1 MFTII
6 SGLLTAYGVFSLLA
20 YRRYN
25 PSRLWVPMLCSAA
38 YTVINIDGWLS
49 WPAVIVTV
57 ILFLSWR
64 KRSNGVDTGYRVIA
78 DLTSGRFGVP
88 RQKTNESP
96 VTVTDEPATVADNT
110 NAPETEVNDTTDRFA
125 PPAEE
130 SGSGSGSSTMYRC
143 RGVGQYPTS
152 TFIFR
157 YSSI

>member
-1 MFTII
+1 MFTIA
-6 SGLLTAYGVFSLLA
+6 SGLLTAYGVYSYLA
-20 YRRYN
+20 YRRFN
-25 PSRLWVPMLCSAA
+25 PSRLWVPMLCSAT
-38 YTVINIDGWLS
+38 YTVINIDDWLS

-88 RQKTNESP
+88 RQKSHESTA
-96 VTVTDEPATVADNT
+96 VVTDEPISVVDSDI
-110 NAPETEVNDTTDRFA
+110 PETETNDTTDRFA

-130 SGSGSGSSTMYRC
+130 SGSGSTMYRR
-143 RGVGQYPTS
+143 RGVGQHPTS

-157 YSSI
+157 C

>member
-1 MFTII
+1 MFII
-6 SGLLTAYGVFSLLA
+6 LSGLLTAYGVFSLLA

-49 WPAVIVTV
+49 WPAVIVTIV
-57 ILFLSWR
+57 LFVSWR
-64 KRSNGVDTGYRVIA
+64 NRSNGIDTGYRVIA

-88 RQKTNESP
+88 HQKSHESP
-96 VTVTDEPATVADNT
+96 AVATDEPVSVADSDI
-110 NAPETEVNDTTDRFA
+110 PETETSDTADRFA
-125 PPAEE
+125 PPVED
-130 SGSGSGSSTMYRC
+130 SGSGSTMYRR

-157 YSSI
+157 Y

>member
-1 MFTII
+1 MFVIL
-6 SGLLTAYGVFSLLA
+6 SGLLTAYGVYSCLA

-110 NAPETEVNDTTDRFA
+110 NAPETETSDTTDRFA
-125 PPAEE
+125 PPAED
-130 SGSGSGSSTMYRC
+130 SGSGSSTMYRR

-157 YSSI
+157 Y

>member
-25 PSRLWVPMLCSAA
+25 PSRLWVPMLCAAA

-49 WPAVIVTV
+49 WPAVIVTIV
-57 ILFLSWR
+57 LFMSWR

-88 RQKTNESP
+88 RQKSHESP
-96 VTVTDEPATVADNT
+96 DAANEPTTVADNT
-110 NAPETEVNDTTDRFA
+110 NVPETETNDTTDRFA
-125 PPAEE
+125 PPAED
-130 SGSGSGSSTMYRC
+130 SGSGSSTMYRR

-157 YSSI
+157 Y

>member
-1 MFTII
+1 MFTIA
-6 SGLLTAYGVFSLLA
+6 SGLLTAYGVYSYLA
-20 YRRYN
+20 YRRFN

-57 ILFLSWR
+57 VLFLSWR

-88 RQKTNESP
+88 RQKSHESTA
-96 VTVTDEPATVADNT
+96 VATDEPISVVDSDI
-110 NAPETEVNDTTDRFA
+110 PETETNDTTDRFA

-130 SGSGSGSSTMYRC
+130 PGSGSTMYRRC
-143 RGVGQYPTS
+143 GVGQHPTS

-157 YSSI
+157 Y

>member
-25 PSRLWVPMLCSAA
+25 PSRLWVPMLCAAA

-49 WPAVIVTV
+49 WPAVIVTIV
-57 ILFLSWR
+57 LFMSWR

-88 RQKTNESP
+88 RQKSHEPPAAANEP
-96 VTVTDEPATVADNT
+96 TTVADNT
-110 NAPETEVNDTTDRFA
+110 SVPEPETSDTTDRFA

-130 SGSGSGSSTMYRC
+130 SGSGSTMYRR
-143 RGVGQYPTS
+143 RGVGQHPTS

-157 YSSI
+157 Y

>member
-1 MFTII
+1 MFTIA
-6 SGLLTAYGVFSLLA
+6 SGLLTAYGVYSYLA
-20 YRRYN
+20 YRRFN

-88 RQKTNESP
+88 RQKSHDSP
-96 VTVTDEPATVADNT
+96 AVATDEPISVVDSDI
-110 NAPETEVNDTTDRFA
+110 PETEVNDTTDRFA
-125 PPAEE
+125 SPAED
-130 SGSGSGSSTMYRC
+130 SGSGSSAMYRR
-143 RGVGQYPTS
+143 RGVGQHPTS

-157 YSSI
+157 Y

>member
-1 MFTII
+1 MFTIA
-6 SGLLTAYGVFSLLA
+6 SGLLTAYGVYSYLA
-20 YRRYN
+20 YRRFN
-25 PSRLWVPMLCSAA
+25 PSRLWVSMLCSAT

-88 RQKTNESP
+88 RQKSHDAPSSAVPGEH
-96 VTVTDEPATVADNT
+96 ATVADNS
-110 NAPETEVNDTTDRFA
+110 PETETNDTTDRFA

-130 SGSGSGSSTMYRC
+130 SGSGSTMYRR
-143 RGVGQYPTS
+143 RGVGQHPTS

-157 YSSI
+157 Y

>member
-25 PSRLWVPMLCSAA
+25 PSRLWVPMLCAAA

-49 WPAVIVTV
+49 WPAVIVTIV
-57 ILFLSWR
+57 LFMSWR

-88 RQKTNESP
+88 RQKSHAAPSDVPCEQA
-96 VTVTDEPATVADNT
+96 TVTDNT
-110 NAPETEVNDTTDRFA
+110 NVPEPETSDTTDRFA

-130 SGSGSGSSTMYRC
+130 SGSGGTMYRR
-143 RGVGQYPTS
+143 RGVGQHPTS

-157 YSSI
+157 Y

>member
-49 WPAVIVTV
+49 WPAVIVTIV
-57 ILFLSWR
+57 LFMSWR

-78 DLTSGRFGVP
+78 DLTSGRFWCS
-88 RQKTNESP
+88 SP
-96 VTVTDEPATVADNT
+96 EVTRV
-110 NAPETEVNDTTDRFA
+110 
-125 PPAEE
+125 
-130 SGSGSGSSTMYRC
+130 SGC
-143 RGVGQYPTS
+143 CQ
-152 TFIFR
+152 
-157 YSSI
+157 

>member
-6 SGLLTAYGVFSLLA
+6 SGLLTAYGVFSYLA

-25 PSRLWVPMLCSAA
+25 PSRLWVPMLCTAA

-57 ILFLSWR
+57 VLFMSWR

-88 RQKTNESP
+88 RQKSHGSPVAETNEP
-96 VTVTDEPATVADNT
+96 DTVAN
-110 NAPETEVNDTTDRFA
+110 NIPETETSDTTDRFA

-130 SGSGSGSSTMYRC
+130 SGSGSSAMHRHH
-143 RGVGQYPTS
+143 GVGQHPTS
-152 TFIFR
+152 TFIFH
-157 YSSI
+157 Y

>member
-1 MFTII
+1 MFVIL
-6 SGLLTAYGVFSLLA
+6 SGLLTAYGVYSCLA
-20 YRRYN
+20 YRRFN
-25 PSRLWVPMLCSAA
+25 PSRLWVPVVCAAA

-88 RQKTNESP
+88 RQKSHGSP
-96 VTVTDEPATVADNT
+96 ATATDEPTTVANNDI
-110 NAPETEVNDTTDRFA
+110 PETETNDTTDRFA
-125 PPAEE
+125 QPAEE
-130 SGSGSGSSTMYRC
+130 SGSGSTMYR
-143 RGVGQYPTS
+143 RHGVGQHPTS

-157 YSSI
+157 Y

>member
-1 MFTII
+1 MFVIL
-6 SGLLTAYGVFSLLA
+6 SGLLTAYGVYSCLA

-88 RQKTNESP
+88 RQKSHAAPSDVPCEQA
-96 VTVTDEPATVADNT
+96 TVTDNT
-110 NAPETEVNDTTDRFA
+110 NVPEPETSDTTDRFA
-125 PPAEE
+125 PPAED
-130 SGSGSGSSTMYRC
+130 SGSGSSTMYRR

-157 YSSI
+157 Y

>member
-1 MFTII
+1 MFVIL
-6 SGLLTAYGVFSLLA
+6 SGLLTAYGVYSCLA

-38 YTVINIDGWLS
+38 YTAINIDGWLS

-88 RQKTNESP
+88 RQKSHESP
-96 VTVTDEPATVADNT
+96 AVATDEPISVVDSDI
-110 NAPETEVNDTTDRFA
+110 PETEVNDTTDRFA

-130 SGSGSGSSTMYRC
+130 SGSGSTMYRR
-143 RGVGQYPTS
+143 RGVGQHPTS

>member
-88 RQKTNESP
+88 RQKSHESP
-96 VTVTDEPATVADNT
+96 AAANEPTTVADNT
-110 NAPETEVNDTTDRFA
+110 SVPEPETSDTTDRFA

-130 SGSGSGSSTMYRC
+130 SGSGSTMYRR
-143 RGVGQYPTS
+143 RGVGQHPTS

-157 YSSI
+157 Y

>member
-1 MFTII
+1 MFVIL
-6 SGLLTAYGVFSLLA
+6 SGLLTAYGVYSYLA
-20 YRRYN
+20 YRRFN

-88 RQKTNESP
+88 RQKSHESP
-96 VTVTDEPATVADNT
+96 AVATDEPISVVDSDS
-110 NAPETEVNDTTDRFA
+110 PETEVNDTTDRFA
-125 PPAEE
+125 PPAED
-130 SGSGSGSSTMYRC
+130 SGSGSSAMYRR
-143 RGVGQYPTS
+143 RGVGQHPTS

-157 YSSI
+157 Y

>member
-1 MFTII
+1 MFVIL
-6 SGLLTAYGVFSLLA
+6 SGLLTAYGVYSCLA
-20 YRRYN
+20 YRRFN

-49 WPAVIVTV
+49 WPAVIVTIV
-57 ILFLSWR
+57 LFMSWR

-88 RQKTNESP
+88 RQKSHESP
-96 VTVTDEPATVADNT
+96 AAANEPTTVADNT
-110 NAPETEVNDTTDRFA
+110 SVPEPETSDTTDRFA

-130 SGSGSGSSTMYRC
+130 SGSGSTMYRR
-143 RGVGQYPTS
+143 RGVGQHPTS

-157 YSSI
+157 Y

>member
-88 RQKTNESP
+88 RQKSHASP
-96 VTVTDEPATVADNT
+96 SDVPCEQATVTDNT
-110 NAPETEVNDTTDRFA
+110 NVPEPETSDTTDRFA
-125 PPAEE
+125 PPAED
-130 SGSGSGSSTMYRC
+130 SGSGSSTMYRR
-143 RGVGQYPTS
+143 RGVGQHPTS

-157 YSSI
+157 Y

>member
-49 WPAVIVTV
+49 WPAVIVTIV
-57 ILFLSWR
+57 LFVSWR
-64 KRSNGVDTGYRVIA
+64 KRSNGVDTGYRVMA
-78 DLTSGRFGVP
+78 DLTSGQFGVP
-88 RQKTNESP
+88 RQKSHAAP
-96 VTVTDEPATVADNT
+96 SDATDEPISVVDNVI
-110 NAPETEVNDTTDRFA
+110 PETGANDTTDRFA

-130 SGSGSGSSTMYRC
+130 SGSGSTMYRR
-143 RGVGQYPTS
+143 RGVGQHPTS

-157 YSSI
+157 Y

>member
-1 MFTII
+1 MFVIL
-6 SGLLTAYGVFSLLA
+6 SGLLTAYGVFSCLA

-25 PSRLWVPMLCSAA
+25 PSRLWVPMLCSAT

-88 RQKTNESP
+88 RQKSHESP
-96 VTVTDEPATVADNT
+96 AVATDEPISVVDSDI
-110 NAPETEVNDTTDRFA
+110 PETEVNDTTDRFA
-125 PPAEE
+125 PPAED
-130 SGSGSGSSTMYRC
+130 SGSGSSAMYRR
-143 RGVGQYPTS
+143 RGVGQHPTS
-152 TFIFR
+152 TFIFH
-157 YSSI
+157 Y

>member
-1 MFTII
+1 MFTIA
-6 SGLLTAYGVFSLLA
+6 SSLLTAYGVYSYLA
-20 YRRYN
+20 YRRFN

-88 RQKTNESP
+88 RQKSHESP
-96 VTVTDEPATVADNT
+96 AIATDEPISVVDNDIPKT
-110 NAPETEVNDTTDRFA
+110 ETSNTTDRFA

-130 SGSGSGSSTMYRC
+130 SGSGSTMYRR
-143 RGVGQYPTS
+143 RGVGQHPTS

-157 YSSI
+157 Y

>member
-6 SGLLTAYGVFSLLA
+6 SGPLTAYGVYSYLA
-20 YRRYN
+20 YRRFN
-25 PSRLWVPMLCSAA
+25 PSRLWVPVVCAVA
-38 YTVINIDGWLS
+38 YTAINIDGWLS
-49 WPAVIVTV
+49 WPAVVVTIVT
-57 ILFLSWR
+57 FMSWR

-88 RQKTNESP
+88 RQKSHAAPSDVPDEH
-96 VTVTDEPATVADNT
+96 VTVASNDI
-110 NAPETEVNDTTDRFA
+110 PETEANDAADRFA

-130 SGSGSGSSTMYRC
+130 SGSGSGSMYRR

-157 YSSI
+157 Y

>member
-6 SGLLTAYGVFSLLA
+6 SGLLTAYGVYSYLA
-20 YRRYN
+20 YRRFN
-25 PSRLWVPMLCSAA
+25 PSRLWVPMLCAAA

-57 ILFLSWR
+57 ITFMSWR

-88 RQKTNESP
+88 RQKSHNAPSA
-96 VTVTDEPATVADNT
+96 VQDEPVRVADNDNIT
-110 NAPETEVNDTTDRFA
+110 KTETSDTADRFA
-125 PPAEE
+125 PPAED
-130 SGSGSGSSTMYRC
+130 SGSGSATYRR

-157 YSSI
+157 Y

>member
-6 SGLLTAYGVFSLLA
+6 SGLLTAYGVYSYLA
-20 YRRYN
+20 YRRFN

-57 ILFLSWR
+57 ILFLFWR
-64 KRSNGVDTGYRVIA
+64 KRSNGVDTGYRVMA

-88 RQKTNESP
+88 RQKSHAAP
-96 VTVTDEPATVADNT
+96 SDATDEPISVVDSDI
-110 NAPETEVNDTTDRFA
+110 PETETNDTTDRFA
-125 PPAEE
+125 PPAED
-130 SGSGSGSSTMYRC
+130 SGSGSSTMYRR
-143 RGVGQYPTS
+143 RGVGQYPTP

>member
-64 KRSNGVDTGYRVIA
+64 KRSNGIDTGYRVIA

-88 RQKTNESP
+88 RQKSHESP
-96 VTVTDEPATVADNT
+96 DVATDEPISVVDNVIL
-110 NAPETEVNDTTDRFA
+110 ETEVNDTTDRFA

-130 SGSGSGSSTMYRC
+130 SGSGSTMYRR
-143 RGVGQYPTS
+143 RGVGQHPTS

-157 YSSI
+157 Y

>member
-88 RQKTNESP
+88 RQKSNESP
-96 VTVTDEPATVADNT
+96 AAATDEPTTVANSDIPKT
-110 NAPETEVNDTTDRFA
+110 ETSDTTDRFA
-125 PPAEE
+125 PPAED
-130 SGSGSGSSTMYRC
+130 SGSGSSTMYRR
-143 RGVGQYPTS
+143 RGVGQHPTS

-157 YSSI
+157 Y

>member
-1 MFTII
+1 MFVIL
-6 SGLLTAYGVFSLLA
+6 SGLLTAYGVFSCLA
-20 YRRYN
+20 YHRYN

-64 KRSNGVDTGYRVIA
+64 KRSNGIDTGYRVLA

-88 RQKTNESP
+88 RQKSQEAPSVVP
-96 VTVTDEPATVADNT
+96 DEQSTVVDND
-110 NAPETEVNDTTDRFA
+110 NAPKTEASDTADRFA
-125 PPAEE
+125 PPAED
-130 SGSGSGSSTMYRC
+130 SGSGSATYRR

-157 YSSI
+157 Y

>member
-25 PSRLWVPMLCSAA
+25 PSRLWVPMLCAAA
-38 YTVINIDGWLS
+38 YAIINIDGWLS

-57 ILFLSWR
+57 LMFMSWR
-64 KRSNGVDTGYRVIA
+64 KRSNGIDTGYRVIA

-88 RQKTNESP
+88 RQKSHEAP
-96 VTVTDEPATVADNT
+96 AAAMDEPISVADSDI
-110 NAPETEVNDTTDRFA
+110 PETEVNDTTDRFA

-130 SGSGSGSSTMYRC
+130 SGGGSTMYRR
-143 RGVGQYPTS
+143 RGVGQRPTS

-157 YSSI
+157 Y

>member
-25 PSRLWVPMLCSAA
+25 PSRLWVPMLCAAA

-49 WPAVIVTV
+49 WPAVILTV

-64 KRSNGVDTGYRVIA
+64 KRSNGIDTGYRVLA

-88 RQKTNESP
+88 RQKSHESP
-96 VTVTDEPATVADNT
+96 VAAADEYVSVVENSDI
-110 NAPETEVNDTTDRFA
+110 PETEANDATDRFA

-130 SGSGSGSSTMYRC
+130 SDGASNTTHRP

-152 TFIFR
+152 TFVFH
-157 YSSI
+157 Y

>member
-1 MFTII
+1 MFVIL
-6 SGLLTAYGVFSLLA
+6 SGLLTAYGVYSCLA

-88 RQKTNESP
+88 RQKSHAAPSDVPCEQ
-96 VTVTDEPATVADNT
+96 ATVADNT
-110 NAPETEVNDTTDRFA
+110 NATETETSDTTDRFA

-130 SGSGSGSSTMYRC
+130 SGSGSTMYRR
-143 RGVGQYPTS
+143 RGVGQHPTS

-157 YSSI
+157 Y